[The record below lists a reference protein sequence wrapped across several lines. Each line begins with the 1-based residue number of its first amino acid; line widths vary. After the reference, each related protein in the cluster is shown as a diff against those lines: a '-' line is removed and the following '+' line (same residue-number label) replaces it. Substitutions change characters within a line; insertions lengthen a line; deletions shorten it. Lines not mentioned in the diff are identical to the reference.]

1 MKKLMVLGASF
12 PQVRLIEAARELGY
26 RTVVCSIPGDYP
38 GFQAADET
46 VYADI
51 SDPEAV
57 LRAAKECGADGIATC
72 CLDTG
77 VRSLGYA
84 CEKLGLPGLSEAAA
98 VCSADKLAMKNAFME
113 AKVNTAR
120 FCRVTDDASLT
131 AALDTLELPVILKAV
146 DLQGSKGIYI
156 CRTKQAAHENLPKV
170 LAATKQ
176 SYCIVEEFIEGTELG
191 AQAFIHKG
199 EVLFVLPHGD
209 ETYLSGTNVPI
220 GHYVPIDASEALIA
234 AAEIEVKK
242 AIHAIGLDNCAV
254 NVDLIEK
261 NGKIYV
267 IELTGRAGATCL
279 PELVSIWYGLNYYQ
293 MIAAMAMGD
302 DPAAIFARREDNHVA
317 NASRMMLSEV
327 SGTVKA
333 ITDGVTRDDSVY
345 DLSVIVKQG
354 DHVEKFTN
362 AKDRLGQII
371 VRGESRQACFA
382 RLDEIQSQFV
392 IEIE

>member
-12 PQVRLIEAARELGY
+12 PQVQLIRAAKELGY

-38 GFQAADET
+38 GFAAADEAA
-46 VYADI
+46 YADI

-57 LRAAKECGADGIATC
+57 LAAARQFHVDGIATC

-98 VCSADKLAMKNAFME
+98 ICSADKLAMKNAFM
-113 AKVNTAR
+113 AANVNTAR
-120 FCRVTDDASLT
+120 FCRVTDENSL
-131 AALDTLELPVILKAV
+131 ARALDTLELPVILKAV

-156 CRTKQAAHENLPKV
+156 FRTKDAARENLPKV

-176 SYCIVEEFIEGTELG
+176 DYCIVEEFIEGTELG
-191 AQAFIHKG
+191 AQAFIYNG
-199 EVLFVLPHGD
+199 DVLFVLPHGD
-209 ETYLSGTNVPI
+209 NTYLSGTNVPI
-220 GHYVPIDASEALIA
+220 GHYVPIDASDAVIA
-234 AAEIEVKK
+234 AAEQEVKK

-254 NVDLIEK
+254 NLDLIERD
-261 NGKIYV
+261 GKIYV

-279 PELVSIWYGLNYYQ
+279 PELVSIWYGLDYYK
-293 MIAAMAMGD
+293 MIAAMAAGD
-302 DPAAIFARREDNHVA
+302 DPNTIFAQREDKRVA
-317 NASRMMLSEV
+317 NASRMMLSEK
-327 SGTVKA
+327 SGTVKR
-333 ITDGVTRDDSVY
+333 ITDGVTRDGSVY
-345 DLSVIVKQG
+345 DLSVIVKEG

-362 AKDRLGQII
+362 ARDRLGQII
-371 VRGESRQACFA
+371 VQGPSREACFA
-382 RLDEIQSQFV
+382 RIDQIQSQFI

>member
-220 GHYVPIDASEALIA
+220 GHYVPIDASDALIA